1 MRGACEGLTARMI
14 LEATGGRGVA
24 GDLEKTFEGLE
35 TDSRQIGPRFIFWA
49 LRGERF
55 DGHDFVAEAAERGAS
70 GAVVTPG
77 RFGAS
82 DFAEDFTLIEVPDTL
97 KALGDL
103 AAWWRS
109 RHKPFV
115 VAVTGSAGKT
125 TTKEMIAEIL
135 ALSAPTLK
143 TEGNFNNLIGLPLTL
158 LRLRPETERV
168 VLEMGMNRPGEIARL
183 TRIARPHVG
192 LITNV
197 AKAHLEGVG
206 DLEGVARAK
215 TELIREMPADGRV
228 VLNGDDALLL
238 RTARSIR
245 PDAMTFGLGQDND
258 VRAVGLEVG
267 RKGEVSFTLV
277 CGSGRWPVKLPGYA
291 LQDVQNA
298 LAAAAVGFCLQIDPG
313 EIILGLGR
321 FRGLPGRFQVT
332 ALRDGARLV
341 DDTYNA
347 NPASLKAGLESLEAM
362 AGPESEIIIGLGEM
376 MELGE
381 ETHSAHREAGRMA
394 ASLKPV
400 LFLALGAHGPAMV
413 QGALEGGLEEDR
425 VLLMRS
431 HEELAQ
437 RIIESTGRETIVF
450 LKGSRMAGMDR
461 VARQITDRLKSAA
474 AAPTGKEETACST
487 N

>member
-1 MRGACEGLTARMI
+1 MI

-55 DGHDFVAEAAERGAS
+55 DGHDFVAVAAERGAS

-168 VLEMGMNRPGEIARL
+168 VLERPAPRGPHHQCGEGPPGGGGRSGGGGEGQDGVDPGNARRWAGGSQRGRCGGWFSTGTML
-183 TRIARPHVG
+183 CCCARPDPFV
-192 LITNV
+192 
-197 AKAHLEGVG
+197 
-206 DLEGVARAK
+206 
-215 TELIREMPADGRV
+215 
-228 VLNGDDALLL
+228 
-238 RTARSIR
+238 RT
-245 PDAMTFGLGQDND
+245 P
-258 VRAVGLEVG
+258 
-267 RKGEVSFTLV
+267 
-277 CGSGRWPVKLPGYA
+277 
-291 LQDVQNA
+291 
-298 LAAAAVGFCLQIDPG
+298 
-313 EIILGLGR
+313 
-321 FRGLPGRFQVT
+321 
-332 ALRDGARLV
+332 
-341 DDTYNA
+341 
-347 NPASLKAGLESLEAM
+347 
-362 AGPESEIIIGLGEM
+362 
-376 MELGE
+376 
-381 ETHSAHREAGRMA
+381 
-394 ASLKPV
+394 
-400 LFLALGAHGPAMV
+400 
-413 QGALEGGLEEDR
+413 
-425 VLLMRS
+425 
-431 HEELAQ
+431 
-437 RIIESTGRETIVF
+437 
-450 LKGSRMAGMDR
+450 
-461 VARQITDRLKSAA
+461 
-474 AAPTGKEETACST
+474 
-487 N
+487 